1 MKKQRKNI
9 TKILEEFG
17 WANYDV
23 GTVRINGKNHTA
35 YAIEE
40 NPWNFQRI
48 KPAKYKELV
57 EGIKAN
63 FKHVWEDKTY
73 CEYAPEIRHN
83 WVAAW

>member
-1 MKKQRKNI
+1 MLSRKI
-9 TKILEEFG
+9 PGIFRESL
-17 WANYDV
+17 
-23 GTVRINGKNHTA
+23 
-35 YAIEE
+35 
-40 NPWNFQRI
+40 
-48 KPAKYKELV
+48 AKYKELV

>member
-48 KPAKYKELV
+48 KPCKV
-57 EGIKAN
+57 QGISRRYQGK
-63 FKHVWEDKTY
+63 F
-73 CEYAPEIRHN
+73 
-83 WVAAW
+83 